1 MRGSTYALLRAV
13 RTRQSP
19 LKYNH
24 RAAWKYHLW
33 PLNWVVGAH
42 RVGCRD
48 ALGCLRTAAAGNR
61 SCIEWPVRESRAG
74 QNDEI
79 GVGSVGNYS
88 RRG

>member
-13 RTRQSP
+13 RTHQSP

-48 ALGCLRTAAAGNR
+48 AWAVYEPLPPEIEAALNGRCEKAVQAR
-61 SCIEWPVRESRAG
+61 MKK
-74 QNDEI
+74 
-79 GVGSVGNYS
+79 
-88 RRG
+88 

>member
-1 MRGSTYALLRAV
+1 MRVQMRGSTYALLRAV
-13 RTRQSP
+13 RTLRSP

-48 ALGCLRTAAAGNR
+48 AWAVYEPLPPEMQAVLNGRCEKAVQARMTK
-61 SCIEWPVRESRAG
+61 
-74 QNDEI
+74 
-79 GVGSVGNYS
+79 
-88 RRG
+88 